1 MKFIKIL
8 FICSVVLIVLIAL
21 IPSTPVDVSKLE
33 KNEAQFEELDFL
45 VGCQSQYSDE
55 KKKQIFAE
63 AHKGKVFTWTGTVS
77 QSDDGTVDLDL
88 NNGGL
93 PDLSVSL
100 LDKKQ
105 GFDLMKGQPI
115 TVQFVM
121 NIAGGCFL
129 PFMGDNATII

>member
-1 MKFIKIL
+1 MKLLKFL
-8 FICSVVLIVLIAL
+8 AIVGVAIGAL
-21 IPSTPVDVSKLE
+21 LALMPNQPLDLSKVE

-55 KKKQIFAE
+55 KKKQIFTE

-77 QSDDGTVDLDL
+77 QSDDGAVDLDL

-93 PDLSVSL
+93 PDLRVRL
-100 LDKKQ
+100 ADKKQ
-105 GFDLMKGQPI
+105 GFDLVKGQTI

-121 NIAGGCFL
+121 NVAGGCFL
-129 PFMGDNATII
+129 PFSGDSATII